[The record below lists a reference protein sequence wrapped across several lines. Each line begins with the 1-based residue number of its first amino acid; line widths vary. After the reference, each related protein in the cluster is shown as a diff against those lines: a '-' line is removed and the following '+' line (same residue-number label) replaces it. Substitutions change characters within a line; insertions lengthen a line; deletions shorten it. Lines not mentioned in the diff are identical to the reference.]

1 MASYPA
7 NLPLPDQGSYGGS
20 VDSGII
26 RTNVYAALANQ
37 RKSFNSPRVELGL
50 VFSMTNDEYAV
61 WRPWAIAE
69 AYHFFDMPVVSPDA
83 PTDIMSVQ
91 NLRFISDIS
100 YQKRSD
106 NWLSVSVTAELIPG
120 DD

>member
-1 MASYPA
+1 MPSYPA

-20 VDSGII
+20 VDSGVI
-26 RTNVYAALANQ
+26 RTNVFASEARQ
-37 RKSFNSPRVELGL
+37 RKTFNSPRVEIGL
-50 VFSMTNDEYAV
+50 TFSMTNDDYNV
-61 WRPWAIAE
+61 WRPWVRDN
-69 AYHFFDMPVVSPDA
+69 AYAFFDMPVISPDV
-83 PTDIMSVQ
+83 PTDITSTQ

-100 YQKRSD
+100 YQKRGD